1 MAKGKNTLIDFLGED
16 ETKKL
21 MKNLQIEIEQDL
33 KSLPNTNSLLNCM
46 SFIINRK
53 N

>member
-1 MAKGKNTLIDFLGED
+1 MKQKIN
-16 ETKKL
+16 
-21 MKNLQIEIEQDL
+21 KNLQIEIEKDL
-33 KSLPNTNSLLNCM
+33 KPLSKTNSLLNCM